1 MTKQRQVKQGVA
13 PRWASQGEEVK
24 ARLGPHYD
32 LVQALKK
39 RLTVVAGDGLQ
50 AIIVYGSRAWGRPEY
65 DSDLDVAVLVQDRTP
80 QLEEALLEA
89 AYQVMWDHD
98 FSPLIS
104 LKVFDAISFAT
115 YQEKGFSFYRKVAEE
130 GIVL

>member
-1 MTKQRQVKQGVA
+1 M
-13 PRWASQGEEVK
+13 
-24 ARLGPHYD
+24 
-32 LVQALKK
+32 
-39 RLTVVAGDGLQ
+39 AGDKLQ
-50 AIIVYGSRAWGRPEY
+50 AIIVYGSRAWGRPES

-98 FSPLIS
+98 FTPLIS
-104 LKVFDAISFAT
+104 LKVFDASSFAT

>member
-1 MTKQRQVKQGVA
+1 MAKQRQVKQRVA
-13 PRWASQGEEVK
+13 PHRGSQREEGK
-24 ARLGPHYD
+24 ARLGPHHD

-50 AIIVYGSRAWGRPEY
+50 AIIVYGSRAWGRPES

-98 FSPLIS
+98 FTPLIS
-104 LKVFDAISFAT
+104 LKVFDAGSFAT

>member
-1 MTKQRQVKQGVA
+1 MIKQHQVKQVMA
-13 PRWASQGEEVK
+13 PRRASPGKEGK

-50 AIIVYGSRAWGRPEY
+50 AIIIYGSRAWGRPDP
-65 DSDLDVAVLVQDRTP
+65 DSDLDVAALVQDRTP

-98 FSPLIS
+98 FTPLIS
-104 LKVFDAISFAT
+104 LKVFDVSRFAL
-115 YQEKGFSFYRKVAEE
+115 YQEQGFSFYRKVAEE